1 MSSRGNRNRI
11 PDEEETRKWQKIPFR
26 IVHVSSE
33 DEEFSVREL
42 LNRTPFSRGWLSSR
56 FCNYPQ
62 ELLIEFP
69 KPIKMREIQFLS
81 HQYSIATKIEIFIL
95 PPQSEKF
102 KKIGYLSL
110 DSNER
115 SNFQARELK
124 TVYTDYACTRVKFN
138 LLRCHRNTLNIYNQ
152 VGLIAISILGEYPNI
167 NNLNDK
173 NTNIDNLDKLEDE
186 MMYDPATLKR
196 LKELYKAKKRAVDF
210 EDFDEAKRI
219 KVAIDSLKSVSQSL
233 IQLEERKK
241 IAIKNDDFDA
251 AKLIKYEIER
261 LRNAVAGANI
271 NETNRKIAREQN
283 MNNMQNMNNN
293 PMKLPPG
300 YPNSGDKTRMF
311 NNVNQNDY
319 QPINNEYEMEND
331 EDIYRIR
338 NNINQGYK
346 LEDPEK
352 VNKMLELQ
360 NNNNNNINPNTNNAN
375 NINQFKNQ
383 NQNQNTINDT
393 ADPFNKGSKGVIDVD
408 NQKVGGIGLDFS
420 QMVEQQLK
428 KAGQSENVGIDEGG
442 ITDEQL
448 NAEAYKFAEP
458 LIPVLTFP
466 LIKLLFA
473 QQWKNK
479 EIGFSQLNKEIN
491 DYPNSSLF
499 GNKSPEEIVVACL
512 GACSY
517 VLRSNISQALL
528 AAMDVINNLFNK
540 FSNIK
545 PDGSLKSD
553 FDKYVHDCI
562 RLLIDHIGDP
572 NIKLK
577 ERLENTLLEFGN
589 YSIIGNRT
597 LFEHIISGQVKKTLI
612 NSKNHLS
619 GRYNFLHRLI
629 QNFGYNE
636 NEVPLETIMTY
647 AIKGYTN
654 PQVAVR
660 DAALNLIVI
669 LYKFAGDKIR
679 PFYANL
685 RPAQINNI
693 EDNIAQNDEMNN
705 NINENNDDQYN
716 NNDIEPG
723 DYNYDDNNIYNE
735 NDEMV
740 NNSQMLSKE
749 QQNEYNNINND
760 DTEHLCQFCGLYN
773 INFTSE
779 QIDLHQYKECP
790 MLLPCF
796 KCKQIVE
803 ISNLNNHFLNEC
815 SHKKQFKECPR
826 CKEAVLLKD
835 YEAHVAD
842 KSCNQYKSSN
852 VCNRCPLCHND
863 ITPSGKEGWKI
874 HLLEQ
879 MCPNNPRTN
888 N

>member
-1 MSSRGNRNRI
+1 MIKRGNRGLI
-11 PDEEETRKWQKIPFR
+11 PSEEESRKWQKIPFR

-33 DEEFSVREL
+33 DEGYSAREL
-42 LNRTPFSRGWLSSR
+42 LSRTPFSRGWLSSR

-62 ELLIEFP
+62 EILIEFP

-102 KKIGYLSL
+102 KKIGYLNL

-124 TVYTDYACTRVKFN
+124 TVYTDYFCIRVKFN
-138 LLRCHRNTLNIYNQ
+138 LLRCYSNSLNIYSQ

-167 NNLNDK
+167 NNLGN
-173 NTNIDNLDKLEDE
+173 NNINIENLDKLEDE
-186 MMYDPATLKR
+186 MMYDPVTLKR
-196 LKELYKAKKRAVDF
+196 LKELYRAKKKAVEL

-219 KVAIDSLKSVSQSL
+219 KIAIDSLKSVSQSL

-251 AKLIKYEIER
+251 AKLIKYEIEK

-271 NETNRKIAREQN
+271 NETNRKLAREQY
-283 MNNMQNMNNN
+283 MNNN
-293 PMKLPPG
+293 NNNQMQLPKGFPI
-300 YPNSGDKTRMF
+300 NDDKTRMF
-311 NNVNQNDY
+311 NTANQNDY

-338 NNINQGYK
+338 NNINQGYQLK
-346 LEDPEK
+346 EPENIEK
-352 VNKMLELQ
+352 RNEFQ
-360 NNNNNNINPNTNNAN
+360 NNNKNNNIN
-375 NINQFKNQ
+375 INQEEQ
-383 NQNQNTINDT
+383 IPIQEQVQDT
-393 ADPFNKGSKGVIDVD
+393 SDPFNKGSKGVIDVD
-408 NQKVGGIGLDFS
+408 NQKVGGIGLNFS
-420 QMVEQQLK
+420 EMVEAQLK
-428 KAGQSENVGIDEGG
+428 KAGGG
-442 ITDEQL
+442 GGNTNSIGGDISDEQL
-448 NAEAYKFAEP
+448 NAESYKYAEP

-479 EIGFSQLNKEIN
+479 ELGFQQLNKEIKN
-491 DYPNSSLF
+491 YPNSMVF
-499 GNKSPEEIVVACL
+499 GSKSPEEVVVACL
-512 GACSY
+512 GACAY
-517 VLRSNISQALL
+517 VLKSNISQALL

-545 PDGSLKSD
+545 PDGTLTSD

-589 YSIIGNRT
+589 YSIIGNRI
-597 LFEHIISGQVKKTLI
+597 LFEQIISGQVKKNLV

-636 NEVPLETIMTY
+636 NEVPLETIMNY

-669 LYKFAGDKIR
+669 LYKFAGGKIR

-693 EDNIAQNDEMNN
+693 EDKIAQNDELNDNNNGNNEDYNNNEIEPGDFVYDENNN
-705 NINENNDDQYN
+705 NIN
-716 NNDIEPG
+716 
-723 DYNYDDNNIYNE
+723 NE

-749 QQNEYNNINND
+749 QQNEYNMNND
-760 DTEHLCQFCGLYN
+760 DTEHTCQFCGLFN
-773 INFTSE
+773 PNFTSD

-790 MLLPCF
+790 MLIPCF

-803 ISNLNNHFLNEC
+803 ISSLNQHFLNEC
-815 SHKKQFKECPR
+815 SQKKQFKQCPR
-826 CKEAVLLKD
+826 CKEAVLIKD
-835 YEAHVAD
+835 YESHIAD
-842 KSCNQYKSSN
+842 KSCNPFKSSN
-852 VCNRCPLCHND
+852 VSNRCPLCHND
-863 ITPSGKEGWKI
+863 ITPSGKVGWEI

-888 N
+888 S

>member
-1 MSSRGNRNRI
+1 MNARQNRGRI

-26 IVHVSSE
+26 IVQVSSQDE
-33 DEEFSVREL
+33 DYSVREL
-42 LNRTPFSRGWLSSR
+42 LSHTPFSRGWLSSR
-56 FCNYPQ
+56 FCDYPQ
-62 ELLIEFP
+62 QLLIEFP

-95 PPQSEKF
+95 PPQSEKY

-124 TVYTDYACTRVKFN
+124 TVYTDYLCVRVKFN
-138 LLRCHRNTLNIYNQ
+138 LLRCHNNSHNIYNQ
-152 VGLIAISILGEYPNI
+152 VGLIAISVLGEYPSI
-167 NNLNDK
+167 LNTGLEK
-173 NTNIDNLDKLEDE
+173 NVNFENLDKLEDE
-186 MMYDPATLKR
+186 MIYDPATLKR
-196 LKELYKAKKRAVDF
+196 LKELYRAKKKAVEL

-261 LRNAVAGANI
+261 LRAAVSGSNL
-271 NETNRKIAREQN
+271 NETNRKIMQEQYNDNN
-283 MNNMQNMNNN
+283 MNKPN
-293 PMKLPPG
+293 PLELPPG
-300 YPNSGDKTRMF
+300 YPNAGDKTRMF
-311 NNVNQNDY
+311 NTQNQKDY
-319 QPINNEYEMEND
+319 LPINNEYEMDND

-338 NNINQGYK
+338 NNINQGYQ

-352 VNKMLELQ
+352 LNRAMEIE
-360 NNNNNNINPNTNNAN
+360 NNLKA
-375 NINQFKNQ
+375 QKEQMKVQEKNRGK
-383 NQNQNTINDT
+383 NYS
-393 ADPFNKGSKGVIDVD
+393 DPFNQAGKGVIDVD
-408 NQKVGGIGLDFS
+408 NQRVGGIGMNFS
-420 QMVEQQLK
+420 EMVEAQLRK
-428 KAGQSENVGIDEGG
+428 EGMG
-442 ITDEQL
+442 GNQEEDMMDEQL
-448 NAEAYKFAEP
+448 SAEAYKIAEP
-458 LIPVLTFP
+458 LVPVLTFP

-473 QQWKNK
+473 TQWKNK
-479 EIGFSQLNKEIN
+479 EIGFNQLNKEIK
-491 DYPNSSLF
+491 DYPNSVLF
-499 GNKSPEEIVVACL
+499 GNKSPEEIVVAVL
-512 GACSY
+512 GACAY
-517 VLRSNISQALL
+517 VLKSNVSKDLL
-528 AAMDVINNLFNK
+528 TAMDTLNNLFNK
-540 FSNIK
+540 FSTIK
-545 PDGSLKSD
+545 PEGTLKSD

-572 NIKLK
+572 NYKLN

-589 YSIIGNRT
+589 YSIIGNT
-597 LFEHIISGQVKKTLI
+597 ILFEHIISGQVKKNLI
-612 NSKNHLS
+612 NSKNHLT

-693 EDNIAQNDEMNN
+693 EDNIAQNDEMNENTDKYNNIQMNNNNNNIEQGDYIYEEENNN
-705 NINENNDDQYN
+705 NINGPNND
-716 NNDIEPG
+716 
-723 DYNYDDNNIYNE
+723 

-749 QQNEYNNINND
+749 QQNEFNNNINNVD
-760 DTEHLCQFCGLYN
+760 DTEHSCQFCGLYDP
-773 INFTSE
+773 NFTSDHIN
-779 QIDLHQYKECP
+779 QHQFKECP

-796 KCKQIVE
+796 KCGQIIE
-803 ISNLNNHFLNEC
+803 ISNLNHHFLNEC
-815 SHKKQFKECPR
+815 QHKKQFKLCPR
-826 CKEAVLLKD
+826 
-835 YEAHVAD
+835 
-842 KSCNQYKSSN
+842 
-852 VCNRCPLCHND
+852 
-863 ITPSGKEGWKI
+863 
-874 HLLEQ
+874 
-879 MCPNNPRTN
+879 
-888 N
+888 

>member
-1 MSSRGNRNRI
+1 MKDKSRNRI
-11 PDEEETRKWQKIPFR
+11 PDEEETKKFQKIPFR

-33 DEEFSVREL
+33 DEEYSVREL
-42 LNRTPFSRGWLSSR
+42 LNHTPFSRGWMSSR

-69 KPIKMREIQFLS
+69 RVIKMREIQFLS
-81 HQYSIATKIEIFIL
+81 HQYNIASKIEIYIL

-124 TVYTDYACTRVKFN
+124 TVYTDYLCTRVKFYF
-138 LLRCHRNTLNIYNQ
+138 LRCHTNSHNIYSQ
-152 VGLIAISILGEYPNI
+152 VGLIAVSILGEFPNNQ
-167 NNLNDK
+167 NNNNDD
-173 NTNIDNLDKLEDE
+173 DNFNKLEEE

-196 LKELYKAKKRAVDF
+196 LKDLYKAKMKAVEL

-219 KVAIDSLKSVSQSL
+219 KVAIDSLKSVSKSL

-251 AKLIKYEIER
+251 AKLIKYEIDR
-261 LRNAVAGANI
+261 LRNAVAGANL
-271 NETNRKIAREQN
+271 NEVNRQIARNEGN
-283 MNNMQNMNNN
+283 YNNNDNDNVNNMQQN
-293 PMKLPPG
+293 
-300 YPNSGDKTRMF
+300 YQSDKTRLF
-311 NNVNQNDY
+311 NRNNLNDY
-319 QPINNEYEMEND
+319 MPINNEYEMEKD

-352 VNKMLELQ
+352 FNKMREEATPKMQ
-360 NNNNNNINPNTNNAN
+360 ENNKDNFGKSNVGKSNTG
-375 NINQFKNQ
+375 NQGMG
-383 NQNQNTINDT
+383 
-393 ADPFNKGSKGVIDVD
+393 ADPFNQKNNATKPPIIDVD
-408 NQKVGGIGLDFS
+408 SQKVAGNGLNFS
-420 QMVEQQLK
+420 QMVEQELK
-428 KAGQSENVGIDEGG
+428 RAGASGDTEEMGG
-442 ITDEQL
+442 TDEQL
-448 NAEAYKFAEP
+448 NAEAYKIAEP

-473 QQWKNK
+473 NQWKNK
-479 EIGFSQLNKEIN
+479 ESGFNQLSKEIN
-491 DYPNSSLF
+491 DYPNSALF
-499 GNKSPEEIVVACL
+499 ANKSPEEIIVACL
-512 GACSY
+512 GACAY
-517 VLRSNISQALL
+517 VLKSNVSQSLL
-528 AAMDVINNLFNK
+528 AAMDLINNLFNK
-540 FSNIK
+540 FSTIRFN
-545 PDGSLKSD
+545 DQNLKND

-589 YSIIGNRT
+589 YQLIGNRI
-597 LFEHIISGQVKKTLI
+597 LFEQIISGPVKKTLI

-636 NEVPLETIMTY
+636 NEVPLQTIMSY
-647 AIKGYTN
+647 AMKGYNN

-660 DAALNLIVI
+660 DAALQLIVI

-679 PFYANL
+679 NYYGNL

-693 EDNIAQNDEMNN
+693 EDTIAREDGLNDNVINDNN
-705 NINENNDDQYN
+705 NINEN
-716 NNDIEPG
+716 IEAG
-723 DYNYDDNNIYNE
+723 DFAYEEDGGN
-735 NDEMV
+735 EMV
-740 NNSQMLSKE
+740 NNSQMLSKQ
-749 QQNEYNNINND
+749 QQNEYSMNNNND
-760 DTEHLCQFCGLYN
+760 DTEHTCQFCGLFN
-773 INFTSE
+773 PNFTSE
-779 QIDLHQYKECP
+779 QIDFHQYKECP
-790 MLLPCF
+790 MLIPCY

-803 ISNLNNHFLNEC
+803 ISNLNQHFLNEC
-815 SHKKQFKECPR
+815 AQKKQFKQCSR
-826 CKEAVLLKD
+826 CKEAVLIKD
-835 YEAHVAD
+835 YDKHVAD
-842 KSCNQYKSSN
+842 KSCNPYKSSN
-852 VCNRCPLCHND
+852 VCNRCPLCHTD
-863 ITPSGKEGWKI
+863 ITPAGKAGWEI

-888 N
+888 S

>member
-1 MSSRGNRNRI
+1 MKDRGNRNRV
-11 PDEEETRKWQKIPFR
+11 PDEEEVRSWQKIPFR

-33 DEEFSVREL
+33 DEEYSVREL

-69 KPIKMREIQFLS
+69 KPVKMREIQFLS
-81 HQYSIATKIEIFIL
+81 HQYNIASKIEIFVL

-124 TVYTDYACTRVKFN
+124 TVYTDYVCIRVKFN
-138 LLRCHRNTLNIYNQ
+138 LLRCHQNSHNIYSQ
-152 VGLIAISILGEYPNI
+152 VGLIALSVLGEFPKI
-167 NNLNDK
+167 QSLNDK
-173 NTNIDNLDKLEDE
+173 NNFEGMEKLEDE
-186 MMYDPATLKR
+186 MAYDPATLKR
-196 LKELYKAKKRAVDF
+196 LKELYRAKKKAVEL

-251 AKLIKYEIER
+251 AKLIKYEIDR

-271 NETNRKIAREQN
+271 NETNRKIAREQK
-283 MNNMQNMNNN
+283 MNNMNNN
-293 PMKLPPG
+293 INPMQLPPG
-300 YPNSGDKTRMF
+300 YPNNSEKIRMF
-311 NNVNQNDY
+311 NTANQNDY

-352 VNKMLELQ
+352 MNKIKEMQ
-360 NNNNNNINPNTNNAN
+360 NNNNINN
-375 NINQFKNQ
+375 NINNNTNIEKNE
-383 NQNQNTINDT
+383 NKGKS
-393 ADPFNKGSKGVIDVD
+393 DPFNQGGKGVIDVD
-408 NQKVGGIGLDFS
+408 NQKVGGIDLNFS
-420 QMVEQQLK
+420 EMVEQQLK
-428 KAGQSENVGIDEGG
+428 KAGQGGNLGEEEGNLD
-442 ITDEQL
+442 DEQL
-448 NAEAYKFAEP
+448 SAEAYKFAEP

-473 QQWKNK
+473 QQWKIK
-479 EIGFSQLNKEIN
+479 ETGFSKLNKEIK
-491 DYPNSSLF
+491 DYPNSALF
-499 GNKSPEEIVVACL
+499 GNKTPEEIVVACL

-517 VLRSNISQALL
+517 VLRSNISQSLL
-528 AAMDVINNLFNK
+528 AAMDLINSLFNK

-545 PDGSLKSD
+545 PDRLLKND

-589 YSIIGNRT
+589 YSIIGSRI
-597 LFEHIISGQVKKTLI
+597 LFEHIISGQVKKNLA

-636 NEVPLETIMTY
+636 DEVPLQTIMNY

-654 PQVAVR
+654 PQVAIR
-660 DAALNLIVI
+660 EAALSLIVI

-679 PFYANL
+679 PFYSNL

-693 EDNIAQNDEMNN
+693 EDNIAQNDELNDQINNNGQMNEDINEQGDYNYNN
-705 NINENNDDQYN
+705 NINNNLD
-716 NNDIEPG
+716 
-723 DYNYDDNNIYNE
+723 
-735 NDEMV
+735 DEMI

-749 QQNEYNNINND
+749 QQNEYNMGNND
-760 DTEHLCQFCGLYN
+760 DTEHTCQFCGLFN
-773 INFTSE
+773 PNFTSE

-803 ISNLNNHFLNEC
+803 ISNLNHHFLNEC
-815 SHKKQFKECPR
+815 AQKKQFKQCPR
-826 CKEAVLLKD
+826 CKEAVLIKD

-842 KSCNQYKSSN
+842 KSCNSFKSSN
-852 VCNRCPLCHND
+852 TCNRCPLCHND
-863 ITPSGKEGWKI
+863 ITPAGKVGWEI

-888 N
+888 S

>member
-1 MSSRGNRNRI
+1 MKDIRSKNRI
-11 PDEEETRKWQKIPFR
+11 PDEEESRRWQKIPFR

-33 DEEFSVREL
+33 DEEHSVREL

-62 ELLIEFP
+62 ELLIEFQ

-81 HQYSIATKIEIFIL
+81 HQYSIASKIEIFIL

-102 KKIGYLSL
+102 KKIGYLTL

-124 TVYTDYACTRVKFN
+124 TVYTDYFCTRVKFN
-138 LLRCHRNTLNIYNQ
+138 LLRCHQNSHNIYSQ
-152 VGLIAISILGEYPNI
+152 VGLIGLSILGEFPSIMNEK
-167 NNLNDK
+167 NNFEGSE
-173 NTNIDNLDKLEDE
+173 KLEDE

-196 LKELYKAKKRAVDF
+196 LKNLYIAKKKAVDL

-219 KVAIDSLKSVSQSL
+219 KVAIDSLKSVSRSL

-251 AKLIKYEIER
+251 AKLIKYEIDR
-261 LRNAVAGANI
+261 LRNMVARANI
-271 NETNRKIAREQN
+271 NETNRRIEKEQN
-283 MNNMQNMNNN
+283 INNLKN
-293 PMKLPPG
+293 PNPLQLPPG
-300 YPNSGDKTRMF
+300 YPNSGEKIRMF
-311 NNVNQNDY
+311 NTANQKDY
-319 QPINNEYEMEND
+319 QPINNEYEMDND

-346 LEDPEK
+346 LEDP
-352 VNKMLELQ
+352 NKMNKILEMQ
-360 NNNNNNINPNTNNAN
+360 EA
-375 NINQFKNQ
+375 QAMQANQ
-383 NQNQNTINDT
+383 NAQQNKINEP
-393 ADPFNKGSKGVIDVD
+393 DPFNQGAKGVIDVD
-408 NQKVGGIGLDFS
+408 NQRVGGKGLNFS
-420 QMVEQQLK
+420 EMVEQQLRR
-428 KAGQSENVGIDEGG
+428 AGQSGMGDGEGNID
-442 ITDEQL
+442 DEQL
-448 NAEAYKFAEP
+448 SAEAYKYAEP
-458 LIPVLTFP
+458 LIPVLTFD

-473 QQWKNK
+473 QQWKVK
-479 EIGFSQLNKEIN
+479 ESGFNRLNKEIK
-491 DYPNSSLF
+491 DYPNSSLL
-499 GNKSPEEIVVACL
+499 GSKSPEEIVVACL
-512 GACSY
+512 GACAY
-517 VLRSNISQALL
+517 VLRSNISQSLL
-528 AAMDVINNLFNK
+528 AAMDLINSLFNK

-545 PDGSLKSD
+545 PEGILKGD

-577 ERLENTLLEFGN
+577 ERIENTLLEFGN
-589 YSIIGNRT
+589 YSIIGSRI
-597 LFEHIISGQVKKTLI
+597 LFEHIISGQIKKNLV
-612 NSKNHLS
+612 NSKNHLA

-636 NEVPLETIMTY
+636 NEVPLDTIMTY

-660 DAALNLIVI
+660 DAALSLIVI

-693 EDNIAQNDEMNN
+693 EDNIAQNDELNEPVNDNDQINEDIIEQGDYNINN
-705 NINENNDDQYN
+705 NINNTE
-716 NNDIEPG
+716 
-723 DYNYDDNNIYNE
+723 
-735 NDEMV
+735 DEMV

-749 QQNEYNNINND
+749 QQNEYSMGNND
-760 DTEHLCQFCGLYN
+760 DTEHTCQYCGFFN
-773 INFTSE
+773 PTFTAE
-779 QIDLHQYKECP
+779 QIDMHQFKECP

-796 KCKQIVE
+796 KCNQIVE
-803 ISNLNNHFLNEC
+803 ISGLNYHFLNEC
-815 SHKKQFKECPR
+815 AQKKQFKQCPR

-842 KSCNQYKSSN
+842 KSCNQFKSPN
-852 VCNRCPLCHND
+852 ICNRCPLCHND
-863 ITPSGKEGWKI
+863 ITPSGKVGWEI

-888 N
+888 S

>member
-1 MSSRGNRNRI
+1 MKDRGNRNRV
-11 PDEEETRKWQKIPFR
+11 PDEEEARKWQKIPFR

-33 DEEFSVREL
+33 DEEYSVREL
-42 LNRTPFSRGWLSSR
+42 LNHTPFSRGWLSSR

-81 HQYSIATKIEIFIL
+81 HQYNIASKIEIFIL

-124 TVYTDYACTRVKFN
+124 TVYTDYVCIRVKFN
-138 LLRCHRNTLNIYNQ
+138 FLRCHQNSHNIYSQ
-152 VGLIAISILGEYPNI
+152 VGLIALSVLGEFPNI

-173 NTNIDNLDKLEDE
+173 NNFEGMEKLEDE
-186 MMYDPATLKR
+186 MIYDPATLKR
-196 LKELYKAKKRAVDF
+196 LKELYRAKKKAVDL

-219 KVAIDSLKSVSQSL
+219 KIAIDSLKSVSQSL

-251 AKLIKYEIER
+251 AKLIKYEIDR

-271 NETNRKIAREQN
+271 NETNRKIAREQK
-283 MNNMQNMNNN
+283 MNNMNTNIN
-293 PMKLPPG
+293 PMQLPPG
-300 YPNSGDKTRMF
+300 YPNNSEKIRMF
-311 NNVNQNDY
+311 NTANQNDY

-338 NNINQGYK
+338 NNINQGYQ
-346 LEDPEK
+346 LEDPDK
-352 VNKMLELQ
+352 LNKIKEMQ
-360 NNNNNNINPNTNNAN
+360 NAN
-375 NINQFKNQ
+375 NINININKNIPPPSDVKEKDQ
-383 NQNQNTINDT
+383 S
-393 ADPFNKGSKGVIDVD
+393 DPFNQGGKGVIDVD
-408 NQKVGGIGLDFS
+408 SQRVGGINLNFS
-420 QMVEQQLK
+420 EMVEQQLK
-428 KAGQSENVGIDEGG
+428 KAGQAGDVPEEQGNID
-442 ITDEQL
+442 DAQL
-448 NAEAYKFAEP
+448 TPEAYKCAEP
-458 LIPVLTFP
+458 LVPTLTFP
-466 LIKLLFA
+466 LLRLLFNS
-473 QQWKNK
+473 QWRII
-479 EIGFSQLNKEIN
+479 ETGFAKLNKEIK
-491 DYPNSSLF
+491 DYPNSAIF

-512 GACSY
+512 GACAY
-517 VLRSNISQALL
+517 VLRSNISQSLL
-528 AAMDVINNLFNK
+528 AAMDLINCLFNK
-540 FSNIK
+540 FSSIK
-545 PDGSLKSD
+545 PDGMLKVD

-589 YSIIGNRT
+589 YSIIGSRV
-597 LFEHIISGQVKKTLI
+597 LFEHVISGQVKKNLV

-629 QNFGYNE
+629 QNFGYNDE
-636 NEVPLETIMTY
+636 EVPLQTIMSY

-654 PQVAVR
+654 PQVTVR
-660 DAALNLIVI
+660 DAALSLIVI

-679 PFYANL
+679 PFYENL

-693 EDNIAQNDEMNN
+693 EDNIAQHDELND
-705 NINENNDDQYN
+705 QVN
-716 NNDIEPG
+716 NNDENIEEQG
-723 DYNYDDNNIYNE
+723 DYNYANNDNNNNN
-735 NDEMV
+735 NDGAMV
-740 NNSQMLSKE
+740 SDSQMLNKE
-749 QQNEYNNINND
+749 QQNEFNMGNND
-760 DTEHLCQFCGLYN
+760 DTEHTCQFCGLFN
-773 INFTSE
+773 PNFTSE
-779 QIDLHQYKECP
+779 QIDLHQFKECP

-803 ISNLNNHFLNEC
+803 ISSLNHHFLNEC
-815 SHKKQFKECPR
+815 TQKKQFKQCPR
-826 CKEAVLLKD
+826 CKEAVLIKD

-842 KSCNQYKSSN
+842 KSCNAFKSSN
-852 VCNRCPLCHND
+852 TCNRCPLCHND
-863 ITPSGKEGWKI
+863 ITPAGKVGWEI

>member
-1 MSSRGNRNRI
+1 MNSRGPRSRI
-11 PDEEETRKWQKIPFR
+11 PDEEEARKWQKIPFR

-33 DEEFSVREL
+33 DEEYSVREL

-124 TVYTDYACTRVKFN
+124 TVYTDYFCIRVKFN
-138 LLRCHRNTLNIYNQ
+138 LLRCHNNSHNIYNQ
-152 VGLIAISILGEYPNI
+152 VGLIAISVLGEFPNI
-167 NNLNDK
+167 NTMNDK
-173 NTNIDNLDKLEDE
+173 NANIENMEKLEDE

-196 LKELYKAKKRAVDF
+196 LKELYRAKKKAVEL

-251 AKLIKYEIER
+251 AKLIKYEIDR

-283 MNNMQNMNNN
+283 MMNNMNNN
-293 PMKLPPG
+293 PLQLPPG
-300 YPNSGDKTRMF
+300 YPNTGDKTRMF
-311 NNVNQNDY
+311 NTGNQKDY

-338 NNINQGYK
+338 NNINQGYQ

-352 VNKMLELQ
+352 LNR
-360 NNNNNNINPNTNNAN
+360 INEMQN
-375 NINQFKNQ
+375 NINQEPQNQIQ
-383 NQNQNTINDT
+383 NQNQNNQIKDT
-393 ADPFNKGSKGVIDVD
+393 SDPFNQGSKGVIDVD
-408 NQKVGGIGLDFS
+408 NQKVGGIGLNFS
-420 QMVEQQLK
+420 EMVEAQLK
-428 KAGQSENVGIDEGG
+428 KAGLGGGANAEEGIS
-442 ITDEQL
+442 DEQL

-479 EIGFSQLNKEIN
+479 ESGFQQLNKEIN
-491 DYPNSSLF
+491 DYPNSMVF
-499 GNKSPEEIVVACL
+499 GSKSPEEIVVACL
-512 GACSY
+512 GACAY

-528 AAMDVINNLFNK
+528 AAMDLINNLFNK

-545 PDGSLKSD
+545 PEGLTKSD

-589 YSIIGNRT
+589 YSIIGNRI
-597 LFEHIISGQVKKTLI
+597 LFEHIISGQVKKNLI

-693 EDNIAQNDEMNN
+693 EDNIAQNDELND
-705 NINENNDDQYN
+705 NINNGNNEQY

-723 DYNYDDNNIYNE
+723 DYVYDDNNINNNE

-749 QQNEYNNINND
+749 QQNDYNMNND
-760 DTEHLCQFCGLYN
+760 DTEHTCQFCGLFN
-773 INFTSE
+773 PNFTSE
-779 QIDLHQYKECP
+779 QIDLHQFRECP
-790 MLLPCF
+790 MLIPCF

-803 ISNLNNHFLNEC
+803 ISSLNHHFLNEC
-815 SHKKQFKECPR
+815 AQKKQFKQCPR
-826 CKEAVLLKD
+826 CKEAVLIKD

-842 KSCNQYKSSN
+842 KSCNPFKSSN

-863 ITPSGKEGWKI
+863 ITPNGKVGWEI
-874 HLLEQ
+874 HLMEQ

-888 N
+888 S

>member
-1 MSSRGNRNRI
+1 MNSRGGRSRI
-11 PDEEETRKWQKIPFR
+11 PDEEESRKWQKIPFR

-33 DEEFSVREL
+33 DEEYSVKEL

-124 TVYTDYACTRVKFN
+124 TVYTDYFCIRVKFN
-138 LLRCHRNTLNIYNQ
+138 LLRCYSNTHNIYNQ
-152 VGLIAISILGEYPNI
+152 VGLIAISVLGEFPSLNYM
-167 NNLNDK
+167 NDK
-173 NTNIDNLDKLEDE
+173 NINIENLDKLEDE

-196 LKELYKAKKRAVDF
+196 LKELYKAKKKAVEL

-251 AKLIKYEIER
+251 AKLIKYEIDR

-271 NETNRKIAREQN
+271 NETNRRIAREQN
-283 MNNMQNMNNN
+283 MMNNINNN

-300 YPNSGDKTRMF
+300 YPNTGDKIRMF
-311 NNVNQNDY
+311 NTANQKDY
-319 QPINNEYEMEND
+319 QPINNEYEMEKD

-352 VNKMLELQ
+352 LNRINEIQ
-360 NNNNNNINPNTNNAN
+360 NNINNEP
-375 NINQFKNQ
+375 Q
-383 NQNQNTINDT
+383 NQIQNQIKDT
-393 ADPFNKGSKGVIDVD
+393 SDPFNQGSKGVIDVD
-408 NQKVGGIGLDFS
+408 NQKVGGIGLNFS
-420 QMVEQQLK
+420 EMVEAQLR
-428 KAGQSENVGIDEGG
+428 KAGLGGNANSEEGIY
-442 ITDEQL
+442 DEQL
-448 NAEAYKFAEP
+448 NAEAYKYAEP
-458 LIPVLTFP
+458 LIPVLTFD

-479 EIGFSQLNKEIN
+479 DLGFQQLNKEIK
-491 DYPNSSLF
+491 DYPNSMIF
-499 GNKSPEEIVVACL
+499 GSKSPEEIVVACL
-512 GACSY
+512 GACAY
-517 VLRSNISQALL
+517 VLRSNISQSLL
-528 AAMDVINNLFNK
+528 AAMDLINNLFNK
-540 FSNIK
+540 FSSIK
-545 PDGSLKSD
+545 PEGLLKSD

-589 YSIIGNRT
+589 YSIIGNRI
-597 LFEHIISGQVKKTLI
+597 LFEHIISGQVKKNLM

-679 PFYANL
+679 PFYAHL

-693 EDNIAQNDEMNN
+693 EDNLAQNDELNDIVHNDNN
-705 NINENNDDQYN
+705 EQYN
-716 NNDIEPG
+716 NDVEPG
-723 DYNYDDNNIYNE
+723 DYAYDDNNNNG
-735 NDEMV
+735 NDEMI
-740 NNSQMLSKE
+740 NNSQMISKE
-749 QQNEYNNINND
+749 QQNDYNMNND
-760 DTEHLCQFCGLYN
+760 DTEQTCQFCGLFN
-773 INFTSE
+773 PNFTSE

-803 ISNLNNHFLNEC
+803 ISNLNHHFLNEC
-815 SHKKQFKECPR
+815 AQKKQFKQCPR
-826 CKEAVLLKD
+826 CKEAVLIKD
-835 YEAHVAD
+835 YEAHIAD
-842 KSCNQYKSSN
+842 KSCNPFKSSN

-863 ITPSGKEGWKI
+863 ITPNGKVGWEI

-888 N
+888 S

>member
-1 MSSRGNRNRI
+1 MKNRENRNRI
-11 PDEEETRKWQKIPFR
+11 PDEEEVRRWQKIPFR

-33 DEEFSVREL
+33 DEEYSVREL

-69 KPIKMREIQFLS
+69 KPVKMREIQFLS
-81 HQYSIATKIEIFIL
+81 HQYNIASKIEIFIL

-124 TVYTDYACTRVKFN
+124 TVYTDYICIRVKFN
-138 LLRCHRNTLNIYNQ
+138 LLRCHQNSHNIYSQ
-152 VGLIAISILGEYPNI
+152 VGLIALSVLGEFPNI
-167 NNLNDK
+167 QSLNDK
-173 NTNIDNLDKLEDE
+173 NNFEGMEKLGDE
-186 MMYDPATLKR
+186 MIYDPATLKR
-196 LKELYKAKKRAVDF
+196 LKELLRAKKKAVEL

-251 AKLIKYEIER
+251 AKLIKYEIDR

-271 NETNRKIAREQN
+271 NETNRKIAREQK
-283 MNNMQNMNNN
+283 MNNMNNN
-293 PMKLPPG
+293 INPMQLPPG
-300 YPNSGDKTRMF
+300 YPNNSEKIRMF
-311 NNVNQNDY
+311 NTANQNDY

-352 VNKMLELQ
+352 MNKLKEMQ
-360 NNNNNNINPNTNNAN
+360 NNNNINNNS
-375 NINQFKNQ
+375 NIQKNE
-383 NQNQNTINDT
+383 IKEKP
-393 ADPFNKGSKGVIDVD
+393 DPFNQGGKGVIDVD
-408 NQKVGGIGLDFS
+408 NQKVGGIGLNFS
-420 QMVEQQLK
+420 EMVEQQLK
-428 KAGQSENVGIDEGG
+428 KAGQGGNLGEEEGNLD
-442 ITDEQL
+442 DEQL
-448 NAEAYKFAEP
+448 SAEAYKFAEP

-473 QQWKNK
+473 QQWKIKETGFNK
-479 EIGFSQLNKEIN
+479 LNKEIK
-491 DYPNSSLF
+491 DYPNSALF
-499 GNKSPEEIVVACL
+499 GNKTPEEIVVACL

-517 VLRSNISQALL
+517 VLRSNISQCLL
-528 AAMDVINNLFNK
+528 AAMDLINSLFNK

-545 PDGSLKSD
+545 PDGLLKND

-589 YSIIGNRT
+589 YSIIGSRI
-597 LFEHIISGQVKKTLI
+597 LFEHIISGQVKKNLA

-636 NEVPLETIMTY
+636 DEVPLQTIMNY

-660 DAALNLIVI
+660 DASLSLIVI

-693 EDNIAQNDEMNN
+693 EDNIAQNDELNDQINN
-705 NINENNDDQYN
+705 NGQMNEDINEQ
-716 NNDIEPG
+716 G
-723 DYNYDDNNIYNE
+723 DYNYNNN
-735 NDEMV
+735 NNLDDEMI
-740 NNSQMLSKE
+740 NNSQMLSRE
-749 QQNEYNNINND
+749 QQNEYNMGNND
-760 DTEHLCQFCGLYN
+760 DTEHTCQFCGLFN
-773 INFTSE
+773 PNFTSE

-803 ISNLNNHFLNEC
+803 ISNLNHHFLNEC
-815 SHKKQFKECPR
+815 AQKKQFKQCPR
-826 CKEAVLLKD
+826 CKEAVLIKD

-842 KSCNQYKSSN
+842 KSCNSFKSSN
-852 VCNRCPLCHND
+852 TCNRCPLCHND
-863 ITPSGKEGWKI
+863 ITPAGKVGWEI

-888 N
+888 S

>member
-1 MSSRGNRNRI
+1 MNSRGARNRI
-11 PDEEETRKWQKIPFR
+11 PDEEESRKWQKIPFR

-33 DEEFSVREL
+33 DEEYSVREL

-81 HQYSIATKIEIFIL
+81 HQYSIATRIEIYIL

-124 TVYTDYACTRVKFN
+124 TVYTDYFCVRVKFN
-138 LLRCHRNTLNIYNQ
+138 LLRCHNNSHNIYNQ
-152 VGLIAISILGEYPNI
+152 VGLIAISILGEFPNI
-167 NNLNDK
+167 NNINNK
-173 NTNIDNLDKLEDE
+173 NINIENLDKLEDE

-196 LKELYKAKKRAVDF
+196 LKELYRAKKKAVEL

-251 AKLIKYEIER
+251 AKLIKYEIDR

-283 MNNMQNMNNN
+283 MMNNINNN
-293 PMKLPPG
+293 PMQLPPG
-300 YPNSGDKTRMF
+300 YPNTGDKTRMF
-311 NNVNQNDY
+311 NTVNQKDY

-338 NNINQGYK
+338 NNINQGYQ

-352 VNKMLELQ
+352 LNK
-360 NNNNNNINPNTNNAN
+360 INSIQN
-375 NINQFKNQ
+375 NINQEPQ
-383 NQNQNTINDT
+383 NQIQIKDT
-393 ADPFNKGSKGVIDVD
+393 SDPFNQGSKGVIDVD
-408 NQKVGGIGLDFS
+408 NQRVGGIGLNFS
-420 QMVEQQLK
+420 EMVEAQLR
-428 KAGQSENVGIDEGG
+428 KAGLGG
-442 ITDEQL
+442 NANPEDGLSDEQL

-458 LIPVLTFP
+458 LIPVLTFD

-479 EIGFSQLNKEIN
+479 ELGFQKVNSEIK
-491 DYPNSSLF
+491 DYPNSVVF
-499 GNKSPEEIVVACL
+499 GSKSPEEIVVACL
-512 GACSY
+512 GACAY

-528 AAMDVINNLFNK
+528 AAMDLINNLFNK

-545 PDGSLKSD
+545 PEGLLKSD

-589 YSIIGNRT
+589 YSIIGNRI
-597 LFEHIISGQVKKTLI
+597 LFEHIISGQVKKNLI

-660 DAALNLIVI
+660 DAALSLIVI

-693 EDNIAQNDEMNN
+693 EDNIAQNDELND
-705 NINENNDDQYN
+705 NINNDNNGQYN
-716 NNDIEPG
+716 NDVEPG
-723 DYNYDDNNIYNE
+723 DYVYEENNINNNE

-749 QQNEYNNINND
+749 QQKMI
-760 DTEHLCQFCGLYN
+760 
-773 INFTSE
+773 I
-779 QIDLHQYKECP
+779 I
-790 MLLPCF
+790 
-796 KCKQIVE
+796 
-803 ISNLNNHFLNEC
+803 
-815 SHKKQFKECPR
+815 
-826 CKEAVLLKD
+826 
-835 YEAHVAD
+835 
-842 KSCNQYKSSN
+842 
-852 VCNRCPLCHND
+852 
-863 ITPSGKEGWKI
+863 
-874 HLLEQ
+874 
-879 MCPNNPRTN
+879 
-888 N
+888 

>member
-1 MSSRGNRNRI
+1 MKDRNRNRI
-11 PDEEETRKWQKIPFR
+11 PEEEEIRKWQKIPFR

-33 DEEFSVREL
+33 EEEYSVREL
-42 LNRTPFSRGWLSSR
+42 LNRTPFSRGWLSGR

-81 HQYSIATKIEIFIL
+81 HQYNIASKIEIFIL

-124 TVYTDYACTRVKFN
+124 TVYTDYVCIRVKFN
-138 LLRCHRNTLNIYNQ
+138 FLRCHQNSHNIYSQ
-152 VGLIAISILGEYPNI
+152 VGLIALSVLGEFPNI

-173 NTNIDNLDKLEDE
+173 NNFEGMEKLEDE
-186 MMYDPATLKR
+186 MIYDPATLKR
-196 LKELYKAKKRAVDF
+196 LKELYRAKKKAVDL

-219 KVAIDSLKSVSQSL
+219 KIAIDSLKSVSQSL

-251 AKLIKYEIER
+251 AKLIKYEIDR

-271 NETNRKIAREQN
+271 NETNRKIAREQK
-283 MNNMQNMNNN
+283 MNNMNTNIN
-293 PMKLPPG
+293 PMQLPPG
-300 YPNSGDKTRMF
+300 YPNNSEKIRMF
-311 NNVNQNDY
+311 NTANQNDY

-352 VNKMLELQ
+352 LNKMKEMQ
-360 NNNNNNINPNTNNAN
+360 DNKNVNNNINNNTQNNE
-375 NINQFKNQ
+375 IK
-383 NQNQNTINDT
+383 DKS
-393 ADPFNKGSKGVIDVD
+393 DPFNQGGKGVIDVD
-408 NQKVGGIGLDFS
+408 NQKVGGIGLNFS
-420 QMVEQQLK
+420 EMVEQQLK
-428 KAGQSENVGIDEGG
+428 KAGQGGNVGDEEGNLG
-442 ITDEQL
+442 DEQL
-448 NAEAYKFAEP
+448 SAEAYKFAEP

-473 QQWKNK
+473 QQWKIKETGFNK
-479 EIGFSQLNKEIN
+479 LNKEIK
-491 DYPNSSLF
+491 DYPNSALF
-499 GNKSPEEIVVACL
+499 GDKTPEEIVVACL

-517 VLRSNISQALL
+517 VLRSNISQSLL
-528 AAMDVINNLFNK
+528 AAMDLINSLFNK

-545 PDGSLKSD
+545 PDGLLKND
-553 FDKYVHDCI
+553 FDRYVHDCI

-589 YSIIGNRT
+589 YSIIGSRI
-597 LFEHIISGQVKKTLI
+597 LFEHIISGQVKKNLA

-636 NEVPLETIMTY
+636 DEVPLQTIMNY
-647 AIKGYTN
+647 AIKGYEN
-654 PQVAVR
+654 PQKAVR
-660 DAALNLIVI
+660 DAALSLIVI

-679 PFYANL
+679 PYYSNL

-693 EDNIAQNDEMNN
+693 EDNIAQNDELNDQINN
-705 NINENNDDQYN
+705 NGQMNEDIDDQ
-716 NNDIEPG
+716 G
-723 DYNYDDNNIYNE
+723 D
-735 NDEMV
+735 
-740 NNSQMLSKE
+740 
-749 QQNEYNNINND
+749 
-760 DTEHLCQFCGLYN
+760 
-773 INFTSE
+773 
-779 QIDLHQYKECP
+779 
-790 MLLPCF
+790 
-796 KCKQIVE
+796 
-803 ISNLNNHFLNEC
+803 
-815 SHKKQFKECPR
+815 
-826 CKEAVLLKD
+826 
-835 YEAHVAD
+835 
-842 KSCNQYKSSN
+842 
-852 VCNRCPLCHND
+852 
-863 ITPSGKEGWKI
+863 
-874 HLLEQ
+874 
-879 MCPNNPRTN
+879 
-888 N
+888 

>member
-1 MSSRGNRNRI
+1 M
-11 PDEEETRKWQKIPFR
+11 
-26 IVHVSSE
+26 
-33 DEEFSVREL
+33 
-42 LNRTPFSRGWLSSR
+42 NRTPFSRGWLSSR

-62 ELLIEFP
+62 ELLIEFQ

-81 HQYSIATKIEIFIL
+81 HQYSIASKIEIFIL

-102 KKIGYLSL
+102 KKIGYLTL

-124 TVYTDYACTRVKFN
+124 TVYTDYFCTRVKFN
-138 LLRCHRNTLNIYNQ
+138 LLRCHQNSHNIYSQ
-152 VGLIAISILGEYPNI
+152 VGLIGLSILGEFPSIMNEK
-167 NNLNDK
+167 NNFEG
-173 NTNIDNLDKLEDE
+173 TEKLEDE

-196 LKELYKAKKRAVDF
+196 LKNLYIAKKKAVDL

-219 KVAIDSLKSVSQSL
+219 KVAIDSLKSVSRSL

-251 AKLIKYEIER
+251 AKLIKYEIDR
-261 LRNAVAGANI
+261 LRNMVARANI
-271 NETNRKIAREQN
+271 NETNRRIEKEQN
-283 MNNMQNMNNN
+283 INNLKN
-293 PMKLPPG
+293 PNPLQLPPG
-300 YPNSGDKTRMF
+300 YPNSGDKITMF
-311 NNVNQNDY
+311 NTGKQKDY
-319 QPINNEYEMEND
+319 QPINNEYEMDND

-346 LEDPEK
+346 LEDP
-352 VNKMLELQ
+352 NKMNKILEMQ
-360 NNNNNNINPNTNNAN
+360 EA
-375 NINQFKNQ
+375 QAMQ
-383 NQNQNTINDT
+383 ANQNTQQNKINEP
-393 ADPFNKGSKGVIDVD
+393 DPFNQGAKGVIDVD
-408 NQKVGGIGLDFS
+408 NQRVGGKGLNFS
-420 QMVEQQLK
+420 EMVEQQLRR
-428 KAGQSENVGIDEGG
+428 AGQSGMGDGEGNID
-442 ITDEQL
+442 DEQL
-448 NAEAYKFAEP
+448 SAEAYKYAEP
-458 LIPVLTFP
+458 LIPVLTFD

-473 QQWKNK
+473 QQWKVK
-479 EIGFSQLNKEIN
+479 ESGFNRLNKEIK
-491 DYPNSSLF
+491 DYPNSSLL
-499 GNKSPEEIVVACL
+499 GSKSPEEIVVACL
-512 GACSY
+512 GACAY
-517 VLRSNISQALL
+517 VLRSNISQSLL
-528 AAMDVINNLFNK
+528 AAMDLINSLFNK

-545 PDGSLKSD
+545 PEGILKGD

-577 ERLENTLLEFGN
+577 ERIENTLLEFGN
-589 YSIIGNRT
+589 YSIIGSRI
-597 LFEHIISGQVKKTLI
+597 LFEHIISGQIKKNLV
-612 NSKNHLS
+612 NSKNHLA

-636 NEVPLETIMTY
+636 NEVPLDTIMTY

-660 DAALNLIVI
+660 DAALSLIVI

-693 EDNIAQNDEMNN
+693 EDNIAQNDELNEPVN
-705 NINENNDDQYN
+705 DNDQINEDI
-716 NNDIEPG
+716 IEPG
-723 DYNYDDNNIYNE
+723 DYNINNNINNTE
-735 NDEMV
+735 DEMV

-749 QQNEYNNINND
+749 QQNEYSMGNND
-760 DTEHLCQFCGLYN
+760 DTEHTCQYCGFFN
-773 INFTSE
+773 PTFTAE
-779 QIDLHQYKECP
+779 QIDMHQFKECP

-796 KCKQIVE
+796 KCNQIVE
-803 ISNLNNHFLNEC
+803 ISGLNYHFLNEC
-815 SHKKQFKECPR
+815 AQKKQFKQCPR

-842 KSCNQYKSSN
+842 KSCNQFKSPN
-852 VCNRCPLCHND
+852 ICNRCPLCHND
-863 ITPSGKEGWKI
+863 ITPSGKVGWEI

-888 N
+888 S

>member
-1 MSSRGNRNRI
+1 MKDIRSKNRI
-11 PDEEETRKWQKIPFR
+11 PDEEESRKWQKIPFR

-33 DEEFSVREL
+33 DEEHSVREL

-62 ELLIEFP
+62 ELLIEFQ

-81 HQYSIATKIEIFIL
+81 HQYSIASKIEIFIL

-102 KKIGYLSL
+102 KKIGYLTL

-124 TVYTDYACTRVKFN
+124 TVYTDYFCTRVKFN
-138 LLRCHRNTLNIYNQ
+138 LLRCHQNSHNIYSQ
-152 VGLIAISILGEYPNI
+152 VGLIGLSILGEFPSIMNEK
-167 NNLNDK
+167 NNFEG
-173 NTNIDNLDKLEDE
+173 TEKLEDE

-196 LKELYKAKKRAVDF
+196 LKNLYIAKKKAVDL

-219 KVAIDSLKSVSQSL
+219 KVAIDSLKSVSRSL

-251 AKLIKYEIER
+251 AKLIKYEIDR
-261 LRNAVAGANI
+261 LRNMVARANI
-271 NETNRKIAREQN
+271 NETNRRIEKEQN
-283 MNNMQNMNNN
+283 INNLKN
-293 PMKLPPG
+293 PNPLQLPPG
-300 YPNSGDKTRMF
+300 YPNSGDKITMF
-311 NNVNQNDY
+311 NTGKQKDY
-319 QPINNEYEMEND
+319 QPINNEYEMDND

-346 LEDPEK
+346 LEDP
-352 VNKMLELQ
+352 NKMNKILEMQ
-360 NNNNNNINPNTNNAN
+360 EA
-375 NINQFKNQ
+375 QAMQ
-383 NQNQNTINDT
+383 ANQNTQQNKINEP
-393 ADPFNKGSKGVIDVD
+393 DPFNQGAKGVIDVD
-408 NQKVGGIGLDFS
+408 NQRVGGKGLNFS
-420 QMVEQQLK
+420 EMVEQQLRR
-428 KAGQSENVGIDEGG
+428 AGQSGMGDGEGNID
-442 ITDEQL
+442 DEQL
-448 NAEAYKFAEP
+448 SAEAYKYAEP
-458 LIPVLTFP
+458 LIPVLTFD

-473 QQWKNK
+473 QQWKVK
-479 EIGFSQLNKEIN
+479 ESGFNRLNKEIK
-491 DYPNSSLF
+491 DYPNSSLL
-499 GNKSPEEIVVACL
+499 GSKSPEEIVVACL
-512 GACSY
+512 GACAY
-517 VLRSNISQALL
+517 VLRSNISQSLL
-528 AAMDVINNLFNK
+528 AAMDLINSLFNK

-545 PDGSLKSD
+545 PEGILKGD

-577 ERLENTLLEFGN
+577 ERIENTLLEFGN
-589 YSIIGNRT
+589 YSIIGSRI
-597 LFEHIISGQVKKTLI
+597 LFEHIISGQIKKNLV
-612 NSKNHLS
+612 NSKNHLA

-636 NEVPLETIMTY
+636 NEVPLDTIMTY

-660 DAALNLIVI
+660 DAALSLIVI

-693 EDNIAQNDEMNN
+693 EDNIAQNDELNEPVN
-705 NINENNDDQYN
+705 DNDQINEDI
-716 NNDIEPG
+716 IEPG
-723 DYNYDDNNIYNE
+723 DYNINNNINNTE
-735 NDEMV
+735 DEMV

-749 QQNEYNNINND
+749 QQNEYSMGNND
-760 DTEHLCQFCGLYN
+760 DTEHTCQYCGFFN
-773 INFTSE
+773 PTFTAE
-779 QIDLHQYKECP
+779 QIDMHQFKECP

-796 KCKQIVE
+796 KCNQIVE
-803 ISNLNNHFLNEC
+803 ISGLNYHFLNEC
-815 SHKKQFKECPR
+815 AQKKQFKQCPR

-842 KSCNQYKSSN
+842 KSCNQFKSPN
-852 VCNRCPLCHND
+852 ICNRCPLCHND
-863 ITPSGKEGWKI
+863 ITPSGKVGWEI

-888 N
+888 S